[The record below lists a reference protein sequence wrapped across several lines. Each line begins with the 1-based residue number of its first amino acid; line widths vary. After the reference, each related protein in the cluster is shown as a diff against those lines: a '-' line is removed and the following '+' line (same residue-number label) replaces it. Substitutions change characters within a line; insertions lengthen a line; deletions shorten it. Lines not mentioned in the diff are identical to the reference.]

1 MKDIMQGKC
10 FIKDIFKLGI
20 ELFKIIE
27 KLQSGWNYVSCCEDL
42 YMYQSNPHQI
52 KRMTPKGMTKMS

>member
-27 KLQSGWNYVSCCEDL
+27 KLHDVGICHLD
-42 YMYQSNPHQI
+42 I
-52 KRMTPKGMTKMS
+52 KPDNVMFDN